1 MLELVLGVVGTIAST
16 FARALVVGSD
26 IFLKVA
32 TALTEFANALGVI
45 DEKDPER
52 LGDKIIQAEEEGI
65 KPEKYEKYEDYMK
78 AIGEFEIDEEKSKEI
93 DKNEKLLRGTDAAA
107 KVIESK
113 FPEHDVAGFMTS
125 VALSDENKKYFAS
138 DSFKEI
144 LNEVKDNPDVI
155 DSLSKLLQGKD
166 MSEQEYYDVIDRL
179 STIEKRLDPSKSESE
194 IAERLRSLG

>member
-1 MLELVLGVVGTIAST
+1 MLGLWGVVGTIAST
-16 FARALVVGSD
+16 FASALVVGSD
-26 IFLKVA
+26 IFLKVS
-32 TALTEFANALGVI
+32 TALTAFANALGVI
-45 DEKDPER
+45 AEKDPER

>member
-78 AIGEFEIDEEKSKEI
+78 EIGEFEIDEEKSKEI

-113 FPEHDVAGFMTS
+113 FPGHDVAGFMTS
-125 VALSDENKKYFAS
+125 VALSDENKAYFAS

>member
-32 TALTEFANALGVI
+32 TALTAFANTLGVI

-78 AIGEFEIDEEKSKEI
+78 EIDEFEIDEEKSKEI

>member
-16 FARALVVGSD
+16 LARALVVGSD
-26 IFLKVA
+26 KFLKAA
-32 TALTEFANALGVI
+32 TALTAFANTLGVI

-78 AIGEFEIDEEKSKEI
+78 EIDEFEIDEEKSKEI

-113 FPEHDVAGFMTS
+113 FPGHDVAGFMTS

-166 MSEQEYYDVIDRL
+166 MSEQEYYDVINRL
-179 STIEKRLDPSKSESE
+179 YTIEKRLDPSKSESE